1 MPIRVTGLNSGLD
14 TDSIIQ
20 ELVSAYRTKGD
31 KIKKKQIKLSWTQ
44 DKWKSLN
51 AKVLNLYKS

>member
-44 DKWKSLN
+44 DK
-51 AKVLNLYKS
+51 